1 MIREKLS
8 TQKSK
13 SAIYKTAKYFNKEEG
28 CVLFES
34 NIYMPLNASKKDIAK
49 AISKSIE
56 SDVTDNRKG
65 RKHSVRTQHDV
76 VSFHT
81 NDNITPEQAR
91 DIAKELYEATHKL
104 SNRKYALG
112 VHIDTNE
119 VHVHIV
125 WSIKDFDGNCYNVG
139 NDYRKIERECDKL
152 ENKYGLMKPENR
164 IATDIDRLEKHPD
177 LKGKSEAVKKRAIA
191 NAINKKYS
199 EKLPS
204 SNERMLEVRGIISNK
219 EEMKA
224 DLNVFLQ
231 QSSSPSDFINKITD
245 NGYNII
251 HNGQS
256 SFSVQHEDQ
265 IFKASELGLSYK
277 TLKAKLGED
286 TGFEQTLKNKH
297 NAKEY
302 EGCSI
307 ASTEAAPDYMKKIKS
322 NSVLAT
328 KFKFIQHSDKVEYFY
343 NSASSKKSFEYYKD
357 PSKVSFHDLSRQSA
371 KAGIQRLVA
380 DAKPPQSFT
389 VNGPDFFKK
398 NIWLEFQLMG
408 LEAKGFKL
416 EGYKPT
422 PADLEELKKI
432 QEQYASMNK
441 KPEPKLEAPT
451 VAVEPAKPVE
461 PIIVPPVM
469 PTPAQ
474 NAPET
479 PEEPTKQ
486 VEQEHVAATNDD
498 LIDELNS
505 MFKPTPQDALREV
518 LNKVTPEMLCME
530 HGSIT
535 CRRCFGNEF
544 DNAPADKKEEFKQL
558 NTELFVAY
566 TDHPNLK
573 GEFDE
578 IIIDHK
584 QLLKD
589 TPIYAESLNAYQ
601 AQKTIEI
608 KQDFNIF
615 LKEIEHNNP
624 GFDFLDEEAYEA
636 NKEFVERLKEFDVDG
651 LDEARQEI
659 ELYEAIQK
667 KLEKIESPEIREE
680 ILQEKINERNEK
692 IEEAQKQKK
701 LDNDQNKRTRRRGV
715 GMDLKPKRKEDK

>member
-34 NIYMPLNASKKDIAK
+34 NMYTPLNASKKDIAK
-49 AISKSIE
+49 AISQSIE
-56 SDVTDNRKG
+56 SDMADNKKG

-125 WSIKDFDGNCYNVG
+125 WSIKDFDGKCYNIG
-139 NDYRKIERECDKL
+139 NDYRKIERECDQL
-152 ENKYGLMKPENR
+152 ESKYGLIKPENR

-177 LKGKSEAVKKRAIA
+177 LKGKSEAVKKRAVA

-199 EKLPS
+199 EKLPP
-204 SNERMLEVRGIISNK
+204 SNERMLDVRGIVSNK
-219 EEMKA
+219 QQMKEA
-224 DLNVFLQ
+224 LKPYLDN
-231 QSSSPSDFINKITD
+231 SSSPSDFISQITD

-251 HNGQS
+251 HNKNS
-256 SFSVQHEDQ
+256 SFSIQYEDQ

-277 TLKAKLGED
+277 ILKAKLGED

-297 NAKEY
+297 NVKNY
-302 EGCSI
+302 EDCSI
-307 ASTEAAPDYMKKIKS
+307 ASNEAAPDYMKKIKP

-422 PADLEELKKI
+422 PADLDELKKI

-441 KPEPKLEAPT
+441 KPEPKPQPAPEAPT
-451 VAVEPAKPVE
+451 VAVEAPKPVE
-461 PIIVPPVM
+461 PVL
-469 PTPAQ
+469 PTPVQ
-474 NAPET
+474 KAPEKP
-479 PEEPTKQ
+479 PEPKKK
-486 VEQEHVAATNDD
+486 VEQEQATPTNDG
-498 LIDELNS
+498 LIDDLHD
-505 MFKPTPQDALREV
+505 MFRPATPAPTTDAPTEAMESPKPVEPAIDDLYMPMI
-518 LNKVTPEMLCME
+518 PE
-530 HGSIT
+530 
-535 CRRCFGNEF
+535 
-544 DNAPADKKEEFKQL
+544 P
-558 NTELFVAY
+558 
-566 TDHPNLK
+566 
-573 GEFDE
+573 
-578 IIIDHK
+578 
-584 QLLKD
+584 
-589 TPIYAESLNAYQ
+589 
-601 AQKTIEI
+601 
-608 KQDFNIF
+608 
-615 LKEIEHNNP
+615 
-624 GFDFLDEEAYEA
+624 
-636 NKEFVERLKEFDVDG
+636 FVEPESDKVEGNYSTYSNDELVDAF
-651 LDEARQEI
+651 ES
-659 ELYEAIQK
+659 IQK
-667 KLEKIESPEIREE
+667 KLKKPLFTGSSKSDIAGHRYMDRQNLIYERTGEVKRQYDLRQDFYKVFDEI
-680 ILQEKINERNEK
+680 KERDPAAAKQLEQAFK
-692 IEEAQKQKK
+692 AQMA
-701 LDNDQNKRTRRRGV
+701 NKRAVTL
-715 GMDLKPKRKEDK
+715 DLKPQLKK

>member
-56 SDVTDNRKG
+56 SDVTDNKKG

-177 LKGKSEAVKKRAIA
+177 LKGKSEAVKKRAIV

-219 EEMKA
+219 EEMKT
-224 DLNVFLQ
+224 DLKVFLQ

-245 NGYNII
+245 NGYKII

-297 NAKEY
+297 NVKEY

-307 ASTEAAPDYMKKIKS
+307 ASTEAEPDYMKKIKP

-343 NSASSKKSFEYYKD
+343 NSVSSKKSFEYYKD
-357 PSKVSFHDLSRQSA
+357 PSKVSFSDLSRQSA

-389 VNGPDFFKK
+389 VNGPNFFKK

-408 LEAKGFKL
+408 LENKGFKL

-422 PADLEELKKI
+422 PADLEELNKI
-432 QEQYASMNK
+432 QEHYASMNK
-441 KPEPKLEAPT
+441 KPEPKPEAATVAIEAPT
-451 VAVEPAKPVE
+451 PVE
-461 PIIVPPVM
+461 PVTVPPVM
-469 PTPAQ
+469 PTPVQ
-474 NAPET
+474 KPSEKPPE
-479 PEEPTKQ
+479 PRKQ
-486 VEQEHVAATNDD
+486 VEQEQVAPTNDD
-498 LIDELNS
+498 LIDDLIKEFEPSN
-505 MFKPTPQDALREV
+505 PTRFAEAPTEAIEPSKSVEPVVDDLYTPM
-518 LNKVTPEMLCME
+518 TPEPLAE
-530 HGSIT
+530 PENHKIDGDYST
-535 CRRCFGNEF
+535 YSNDELV
-544 DNAPADKKEEFKQL
+544 EEFEWLQPRLKKSSFPGNSKRDIAGHREMDNIPENRNGIKTGEVKRQYEFREKL
-558 NTELFVAY
+558 Y
-566 TDHPNLK
+566 NL
-573 GEFDE
+573 FDE
-578 IIIDHK
+578 IKERDPAAAK
-584 QLLKD
+584 QL
-589 TPIYAESLNAYQ
+589 EQ
-601 AQKTIEI
+601 AFKAQM
-608 KQDFNIF
+608 
-615 LKEIEHNNP
+615 
-624 GFDFLDEEAYEA
+624 A
-636 NKEFVERLKEFDVDG
+636 NK
-651 LDEARQEI
+651 
-659 ELYEAIQK
+659 
-667 KLEKIESPEIREE
+667 
-680 ILQEKINERNEK
+680 
-692 IEEAQKQKK
+692 
-701 LDNDQNKRTRRRGV
+701 RGV
-715 GMDLKPKRKEDK
+715 TFDLKPQLTK